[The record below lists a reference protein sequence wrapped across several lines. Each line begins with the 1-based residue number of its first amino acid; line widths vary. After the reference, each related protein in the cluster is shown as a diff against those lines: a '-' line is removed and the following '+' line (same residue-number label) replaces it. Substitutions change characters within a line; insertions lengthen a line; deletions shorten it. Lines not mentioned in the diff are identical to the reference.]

1 MMIMN
6 EHFIRSVK
14 GEMKMSANR
23 PQGYNTINPFIIT
36 KKAAQLMEFLQKVFG
51 AKEVKEAFTMDTDG
65 LLLHAE
71 LRVGNSTILLADTKE
86 GWPFTPSL
94 LQIYVEDVE
103 KTLQRAEELGAKI
116 VTKPTDFYG
125 DIFSRFVDPWDN
137 LWWVY
142 QHKGEINWQEQTDT
156 DNDATWSTESK
167 ELHYIHDTLL
177 ETMKSLGKK

>member
-1 MMIMN
+1 
-6 EHFIRSVK
+6 
-14 GEMKMSANR
+14 MKMTTSV
-23 PQGYNTINPFIIT
+23 PKGYSTINPFIIT
-36 KKAAQLMEFLQKVFG
+36 KDATKFIEFLERVFG
-51 AKEVKEAFTMDTDG
+51 AKEVKEAHTMDTDG

-71 LRVGNSTILLADTKE
+71 FKIGDSTVMVADTKE

-103 KTLQRAEELGAKI
+103 KTLKRADELGAKI

-142 QHKGEINWQEQTDT
+142 QHNGEISGDKNTKSE
-156 DNDATWSTESK
+156 NDATWDTGSSG
-167 ELHYIHDTLL
+167 LNYIHDTLL
-177 ETMKSLGKK
+177 ETMKRLGRK